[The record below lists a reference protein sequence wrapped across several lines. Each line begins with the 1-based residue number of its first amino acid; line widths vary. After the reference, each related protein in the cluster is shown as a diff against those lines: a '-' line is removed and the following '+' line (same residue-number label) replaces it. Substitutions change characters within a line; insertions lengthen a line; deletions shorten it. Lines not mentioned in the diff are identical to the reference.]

1 VELPVKFQ
9 TEKNGY
15 AKQQVDMVIE
25 GLTGEYEKIYNQYLA
40 LEEKNKA
47 IKDELN
53 FARTTN
59 GQLAV
64 ESQNRQA
71 EITKLTEKVRQLE
84 ATTQTVTPSQQY
96 EKVSSDFMESVLKQ
110 SQELIKNAKEEAA
123 DILRGARIE
132 YETMQSQKIKLYTE
146 LQEMVKGWSQYIPGQ
161 K

>member
-1 VELPVKFQ
+1 
-9 TEKNGY
+9 
-15 AKQQVDMVIE
+15 
-25 GLTGEYEKIYNQYLA
+25 LT
-40 LEEKNKA
+40 
-47 IKDELN
+47 
-53 FARTTN
+53 FARTTT

-71 EITKLTEKVRQLE
+71 EIAKLTEKVRQLE

-146 LQEMVKGWSQYIPGQ
+146 LQEMVKGWSQYVPGQ